1 VCHRLIA
8 LRIIIIAIKSQQQC
22 NTCERVASAETE
34 ESRNLGQAK
43 CRSLFREG
51 GLRPTPPNKL
61 QRLVVHRKKRRYRD
75 WMQTKN
81 PFFDEFA
88 KLATGAA
95 GVAQGFGEEARTFWR
110 SQTER
115 MIADM
120 DLVRRDEFDVVKDLA
135 QTARAEV
142 EALKL
147 RVQALEDAVQSAN
160 KAAPKPAAK
169 AASSKARAEKS

>member
-1 VCHRLIA
+1 
-8 LRIIIIAIKSQQQC
+8 
-22 NTCERVASAETE
+22 
-34 ESRNLGQAK
+34 
-43 CRSLFREG
+43 
-51 GLRPTPPNKL
+51 
-61 QRLVVHRKKRRYRD
+61 
-75 WMQTKN
+75 MQTKN